1 MVQHMPR
8 HLHQQHVQ
16 IAMYAHLVTF
26 KHLIAQQLAIDSVQV
41 VMYAPLV
48 TFKHRPVPQPA
59 TGSVNNVKRVQP
71 INTRQ
76 DVLEPVITHAI
87 HAHHV

>member
-1 MVQHMPR
+1 MPPLRDSQYVQPV
-8 HLHQQHVQ
+8 L
-16 IAMYAHLVTF
+16 YAPLVTF
-26 KHLIAQQLAIDSVQV
+26 KHLIAQQLATGSVQV

-48 TFKHRPVPQPA
+48 TFKHRPVPQPV

-76 DVLEPVITHAI
+76 DVLEPVIIHAI

>member
-1 MVQHMPR
+1 MLGHTAELVLEDALDAQLVQHMPS
-8 HLHQQHVQ
+8 HLDQLHVQ
-16 IAMYAHLVTF
+16 L
-26 KHLIAQQLAIDSVQV
+26 

-48 TFKHRPVPQPA
+48 TFKHLLVPQPA